1 MDFVS
6 VYLRLILSCFMGK
19 ILAHIVAKYI
29 RSWSD
34 YACINS
40 LVVREFQVQRIN
52 TRSFI
57 SLLEELIATKVAGK
71 QYLISIKI
79 NSKIQKK

>member
-6 VYLRLILSCFMGK
+6 VYLRLILSCFISE

-40 LVVREFQVQRIN
+40 LVVREFQVQ
-52 TRSFI
+52 THQHSVVYFFI
-57 SLLEELIATKVAGK
+57 RRTDSDKGGGK
-71 QYLISIKI
+71 AVSHKY
-79 NSKIQKK
+79 

>member
-1 MDFVS
+1 M
-6 VYLRLILSCFMGK
+6 
-19 ILAHIVAKYI
+19 AKYI

-57 SLLEELIATKVAGK
+57 SLLEAPRYFLWVGLNPEA
-71 QYLISIKI
+71 
-79 NSKIQKK
+79 